1 MFDFKQWRTERKW
14 TQAEAAEHVFGL
26 SQPFWG
32 HLEQGKIDGAKA
44 AHFARCCELYTEGLD
59 LDRSVNIPEFLEAL
73 RAQGLN
79 RTKAA
84 EMMGLG
90 KSTVSNL
97 IGGYLPFTKRWRV
110 TLNAFLI
117 MCKRDNKPL
126 PVLKPV
132 TTIVVAEAE
141 SFEKVKPLII
151 KGEPLWIVAD
161 VCRSIDHSNPSE
173 AVKLI
178 DSDDLR
184 KVEVYPSI
192 GQQWATNEAG
202 LYTLLLRSNLP
213 KAKPFRKWVTSEV
226 LPTIRKTGG
235 YQKQATQADLFR
247 ATADLIE
254 ANQRMAAEL
263 AEVKQIAQQA
273 IEAQVSTRDVIT
285 DLQRLNH
292 KKSVLQDYVM
302 AIVNQAA
309 TLPES
314 DLVAAEFKKYQVVWR
329 SIHRSAKPPVSKIAD
344 YTTLTQIQTAINAAE
359 SLLIR
364 LGGIVPAQQLEM
376 EVQASA

>member
-26 SQPFWG
+26 SQFFWG

-59 LDRSVNIPEFLEAL
+59 LDRTINIPEFLESL
-73 RAQGLN
+73 KAQGLN

-84 EMMGLG
+84 EMMGIG

-97 IGGYLPFTKRWRV
+97 ISGNLRWTKRWRV
-110 TLNAFLI
+110 TLNAFVI
-117 MCKRDNKPL
+117 MLNREAAAPAE
-126 PVLKPV
+126 PV
-132 TTIVVAEAE
+132 TAVVVTEPE
-141 SFEKVKPLII
+141 SFEKVRPVII
-151 KGEPLWIVAD
+151 DGEPLWIVAD
-161 VCRSIDHSNPSE
+161 VCRAIDHSNSRE
-173 AVKLI
+173 AIKLI
-178 DSDDLR
+178 DSDDVR
-184 KVEVYPSI
+184 KVYADPSI
-192 GQQWATNEAG
+192 GEQWATNEAG